1 MKDFL
6 EYLCSPKLHKQ
17 NNVLVKPRRFEAY
30 RHDVPLAQFR
40 SAWMS
45 SRRSRDHTCAPLS
58 RPPCRSC
65 AVCEARLHG
74 FPSLPPSAL
83 QMVQRWQAATLT
95 ASLSLSAPLSRDDL
109 FRVELDSVAG
119 DEMFY
124 SKVSRSQLDTA
135 WCGCTAEF
143 PLGPLEGCE
152 SCLNI
157 LCFSFTE
164 ENMGVEQERYQD
176 LQDEGQA
183 RGETVQRFL
192 RFLFHSKIS
201 LFHLAN
207 LPSTEF

>member
-1 MKDFL
+1 M
-6 EYLCSPKLHKQ
+6 
-17 NNVLVKPRRFEAY
+17 NWFEAY
-30 RHDVPLAQFR
+30 RHDVPLAQCR

-135 WCGCTAEF
+135 WRGCTAEF
-143 PLGPLEGCE
+143 PLGPFGEMRIVSE
-152 SCLNI
+152 S
-157 LCFSFTE
+157 FVFFFYRREHGSRT
-164 ENMGVEQERYQD
+164 R
-176 LQDEGQA
+176 
-183 RGETVQRFL
+183 T
-192 RFLFHSKIS
+192 IS
-201 LFHLAN
+201 GSAG
-207 LPSTEF
+207 

>member
-1 MKDFL
+1 MTSLSLNAVRPGCRPGGVGISPALLSAGLPVDPV
-6 EYLCSPKLHKQ
+6 LCVRPVFTAFPRSP
-17 NNVLVKPRRFEAY
+17 P
-30 RHDVPLAQFR
+30 PL
-40 SAWMS
+40 
-45 SRRSRDHTCAPLS
+45 
-58 RPPCRSC
+58 
-65 AVCEARLHG
+65 G
-74 FPSLPPSAL
+74 PSDGAAL
-83 QMVQRWQAATLT
+83 AGCHSHRI
-95 ASLSLSAPLSRDDL
+95 SLSLSAPLSRDDL

-135 WCGCTAEF
+135 WRGCTAEF
-143 PLGPLEGCE
+143 PLGPLEGCD

-183 RGETVQRFL
+183 RGETAQRFR

-201 LFHLAN
+201 LFHLAH
-207 LPSTEF
+207 LPSTEFYICLKIPSGGFHKSTQFP